1 MESKHTVIEPSSEKL
16 DFKKIVPVFI
26 IVLIDLLGLTIII
39 PLLPMYAA
47 TFGINPLMIGLL
59 GAVYPVAQF
68 VGTPI
73 LGRLSDRYGRKPILL
88 ASQIGTLIG
97 FILLGTAGSIWM
109 IVLSRVI
116 DGLSGANISTAQAVI
131 SDSTTPRTR
140 TQGLGLIG
148 AAFGIG
154 FVFGP
159 VIAFLSLLISNN
171 NFHVPAL
178 VAAGFS
184 FISILATWLLLKETH
199 QASTQLKSVKNVISL
214 KAMFETLKRPLV
226 GYLLVLM
233 FFQQVAFGGFEQLLS
248 LFSLNRLGLDASG
261 NAILFVFVGILVVLV
276 QGYFIGRW
284 SRKFGD
290 SWLIKMGL
298 IVLAFGLIISSLTP
312 AIPVPWYNRATTE
325 QSMTQTRVLP
335 GETPPTHSLKISLPD
350 ESSKG
355 YLGLIWLLASMIPA
369 AIGGGVLQPS
379 INSMITKSV
388 NPDEIGGILGISAAL
403 LSGANAIAPVAGG
416 AIFQG
421 FGPVYPFLIGGL
433 ILAFLWFWS
442 RKKLLT
448 AESSV

>member
-1 MESKHTVIEPSSEKL
+1 MESSQITNNPSVEKL
-16 DFKKIVPVFI
+16 DFKKILPVFI

-47 TFGINPLMIGLL
+47 TFGINPVMIGIL

-109 IVLSRVI
+109 IVLSRII

-131 SDSTTPRTR
+131 SDSTTPKTR

-159 VIAFLSLLISNN
+159 VIAFLSLLISKN

-184 FISILATWLLLKETH
+184 FISILATLFLLKETH
-199 QASTQLKSVKNVISL
+199 PVNMQKESSGSIVSL
-214 KAMFETLKRPLV
+214 KGLFETLKRPLV
-226 GYLLVLM
+226 GFLLVLM

-261 NAILFVFVGILVVLV
+261 ISVLFVFVGILVVLV

-298 IVLAFGLIISSLTP
+298 IVLAVGLIIASLTP
-312 AIPVPWYNRATTE
+312 AVPVPWYNRAITE
-325 QSMTQTRVLP
+325 QSMSQTRVLP
-335 GETPPTHSLKISLPD
+335 GETPPTQPLQIPLPD
-350 ESSKG
+350 DNSKG
-355 YLGLIWLLASMIPA
+355 YLGLIWLLAAMVPA

-388 NPDEIGGILGISAAL
+388 KPDEIGGTLGISAAL
-403 LSGANAIAPVAGG
+403 LSGANAVAPVAGG

-421 FGPVYPFLIGGL
+421 LGPVYPFLIGGL
-433 ILAFLWFWS
+433 ILAVLWYWS
-442 RKKLLT
+442 RKELLT
-448 AESSV
+448 SESK